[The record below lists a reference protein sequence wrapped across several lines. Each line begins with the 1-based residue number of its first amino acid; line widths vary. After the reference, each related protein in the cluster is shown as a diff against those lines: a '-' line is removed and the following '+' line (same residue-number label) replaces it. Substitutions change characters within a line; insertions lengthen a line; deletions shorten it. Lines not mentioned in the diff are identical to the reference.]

1 MVSVVHYS
9 KLSKI
14 HTYNLVKYWLCNAL
28 FICKPKTKFEGAKI
42 FSMFQ
47 SIFLEKHSDSK
58 LIMNYLFRKWLWKNS
73 YHWFLLS
80 WKAIEVKTKQESPN
94 KHINWQTTNKQTNK
108 QKNGS
113 LATNLSPC
121 RRYFEITLSEMLA
134 RVFSVVDAILKSRW
148 KVSF

>member
-1 MVSVVHYS
+1 MHYIFVNHPTISSNFADS

-14 HTYNLVKYWLCNAL
+14 HTYNLVTYWLCNAL

-80 WKAIEVKTKQESPN
+80 WKAIEIKTTQESPN
-94 KHINWQTTNKQTNK
+94 KHKNWQTHQIKKQTEK
-108 QKNGS
+108 WQ
-113 LATNLSPC
+113 PC
-121 RRYFEITLSEMLA
+121 
-134 RVFSVVDAILKSRW
+134 VKSQPL
-148 KVSF
+148 